1 MKNKNNSVR
10 DNYVSIS
17 IGCIDNV
24 KTNRNGKVKYEVIY
38 KDANGN
44 LHHEW
49 SDWTTPSRYN
59 AGDSIPVKS
68 MLVPGTFGKCSVLL
82 EVNNIIQH
90 RIEPYIAIT
99 AMAMASSLL
108 VGYAIGKARHD

>member
-1 MKNKNNSVR
+1 MKTKNSVN
-10 DNYVSIS
+10 DKYVSIS

-24 KTNRNGKVKYEVIY
+24 KTNRNGKVKYEVVY
-38 KDANGN
+38 KDSNGN
-44 LHHEW
+44 LHLVW

-68 MLVPGTFGKCSVLL
+68 LLIPGTFGKCSVLL

-108 VGYAIGKARHD
+108 VGYAIGKAKHD